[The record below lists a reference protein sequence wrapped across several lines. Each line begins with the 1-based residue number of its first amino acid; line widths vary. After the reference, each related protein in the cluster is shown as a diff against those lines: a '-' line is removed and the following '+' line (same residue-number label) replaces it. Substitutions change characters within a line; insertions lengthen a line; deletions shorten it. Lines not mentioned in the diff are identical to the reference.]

1 MKNIPQ
7 AYRPSYL
14 WFWPPLILGGF
25 SNFCRYYTRSQV
37 GKSTGYRP
45 TLKPLYLNL
54 HRKSRRQKP
63 ISVVDQEINCDI
75 GDRQRNPWTGIDT
88 NVVGL
93 NRLME
98 SQLFSL
104 HNWIS
109 NNNTDINKQQQKTAQ
124 LKHSNIFVEN
134 VNVQNLI
141 QEIDKGC
148 SRIKYVK
155 TYIFHPH
162 HPPKKIV
169 KDLHHQ

>member
-1 MKNIPQ
+1 MLRYTVIIYKFTQGN
-7 AYRPSYL
+7 
-14 WFWPPLILGGF
+14 LGA
-25 SNFCRYYTRSQV
+25 RSRFQSSI
-37 GKSTGYRP
+37 K
-45 TLKPLYLNL
+45 K
-54 HRKSRRQKP
+54 K
-63 ISVVDQEINCDI
+63 NCDI
-75 GDRQRNPWTGIDT
+75 GDRQRDPWTVIDT

-124 LKHSNIFVEN
+124 LKHSNIFFEN

-148 SRIKYVK
+148 SRIRCVK

-162 HPPKKIV
+162 HPPIKKNVCNLKTTTHKIQMLNLLFSLV
-169 KDLHHQ
+169 TNSASSFCGTLEYILLSI